1 MKRRHV
7 LTVFFAFLALYV
19 ATSGGHL
26 YSPDE
31 EIMFRVTESLAR
43 RGSLAI
49 EPMIDAQGHSFASR
63 RGVDGRE
70 YAQYGLGNSLFAV
83 PLYWLG
89 DLAARFVAPD
99 VAERLLSFN
108 TVMYVPESEPHGGPA
123 LMRRFAVSFWG
134 SIVGAATCALL
145 WAFAYRLR
153 ERELRGAE
161 GQGGF
166 TGLHKESPA
175 ESAESQDGS
184 ASSGASGAEASLGTG
199 ATLGPRAV
207 AWLVALAYGAG
218 TMALPH
224 ARTFFSEP
232 LATLTALAAFYALA
246 LPQPLRWRD
255 ALVAGIWYGLSLLTR
270 LDSAVIAPA
279 LGLFLLLRIIE
290 TRWPRRTIGH
300 LKAAELAGLLKH
312 GHVWA
317 GVGAF
322 CVGPLLYGLVYAVLN
337 WLHFGHPL
345 TSAYADQTEGIQ
357 FRTPLLAGLYGYFMS
372 IGKSVFLFSPAIVF
386 GLVGWRHFAR
396 RHLTL
401 GFALG
406 LAVALLLIFHAR
418 WQNWAG
424 GWCWGPRHIFMAH
437 ALVMLP
443 AVGFFADWSR
453 WKRLSWA
460 VVMLI
465 ACGVQLYGASQNF
478 IDFYILYYRTPETPP
493 NAYVMYSTEDL
504 RPVRAIAPINDSI
517 YVPQN
522 SQWYRYAEMWQM
534 GYCDNLWIR
543 LWRRAQ
549 GLEPPLR

>member
-7 LTVFFAFLALYV
+7 LTVFCVFLALYV

-70 YAQYGLGNSLFAV
+70 YAQYGLGNSLLAV

-89 DLAARFVAPD
+89 DAAARLIAPD
-99 VAERLLSFN
+99 AAERLLGFN
-108 TVMYVPESEPHGGPA
+108 TVMYVPESEPHAGPA
-123 LMRRFAVSFWG
+123 LVRRFAVSFWG
-134 SIVGAATCALL
+134 SLVGAATCALL
-145 WAFAYRLR
+145 WAFVYRLR
-153 ERELRGAE
+153 ERELHGAQ
-161 GQGGF
+161 GQGACMRPCQD
-166 TGLHKESPA
+166 SPE
-175 ESAESQDGS
+175 ESAFHQRDS
-184 ASSGASGAEASLGTG
+184 AGSGALGGEASLGTG
-199 ATLGPRAV
+199 TTLGPRAV
-207 AWLVALAYGAG
+207 AWLVALAYGGG

-246 LPQPLRWRD
+246 VPQPLRWCH
-255 ALVAGIWYGLSLLTR
+255 ALVAGGWYGLSLLTR

-290 TRWPRRTIGH
+290 TRWPDRTVGQ
-300 LKAAELAGLLKH
+300 LKAVELAALLKQ
-312 GHVWA
+312 VPIWA

-322 CVGPLLYGLVYAVLN
+322 CVGPLLYALFYATLN
-337 WLHFGHPL
+337 WLHFGNPL

-386 GLVGWRHFAR
+386 GLVGWRRFAQ

-401 GFALG
+401 SFALG

-437 ALVMLP
+437 ALVMVP
-443 AVGFFADWSR
+443 AVGFFAEWSR
-453 WKRLSWA
+453 WKRFFWA
-460 VVMLI
+460 VVMPV
-465 ACGVQLYGASQNF
+465 AFGVQLYGASQNF

-543 LWRRAQ
+543 LWQRTR
-549 GLEPPLR
+549 GVEPPLR